1 MKRTTAEFRVLMLEE
16 RRAIRA
22 LLATLTPEQW
32 DTPSLCAEWTVR
44 DLAAHL
50 VAWDDL
56 IVYRT
61 PREHRRALVRF
72 MWLYA
77 VSLASMRRLN
87 RRLNASLDGV
97 SVGELVR
104 RFGVEDDPRLRWL
117 FDGSNP
123 GAHYAEYVI
132 HHEDIRRPLGLA
144 REAPADRVAAAIEG
158 ARRLPGVRLQARRR
172 RRPSGVVPS
181 LDDLL
186 VLAGRPGYT

>member
-1 MKRTTAEFRVLMLEE
+1 MLEE

-22 LLATLTPEQW
+22 LLETLTPEQW
-32 DTPSLCAEWTVR
+32 ATPSLCAEWTVR
-44 DLAAHL
+44 DLVAHL

-56 IVYRT
+56 IIYRNA
-61 PREHRRALVRF
+61 REHRRALVRF

-77 VSLASMRRLN
+77 VSFASMRRLN
-87 RRLNASLDGV
+87 RRLNAPLDGV
-97 SVGELVR
+97 PVAELLR
-104 RFGVEDDPRLRWL
+104 RFGAEDDPGLRWL

-144 REAPADRVAAAIEG
+144 REVPADRVAAAIEG
-158 ARRLPGVRLQARRR
+158 ARRLPGVRLHARRR
-172 RRPSGVVPS
+172 RPQDGAPS

-186 VLAGRPGYT
+186 VAGGRAGYT